1 MNEFLSTYHTKQYM
15 LITFNPSCHKIN
27 SVEIYMFLGIFLI
40 FFLHLCKK
48 IDSLLQPKQLFNLFS
63 SKVVGILILMMVMMI
78 SFYLVMVMV
87 MVMVIGY
94 GDGDGDGDGNW

>member
-1 MNEFLSTYHTKQYM
+1 M
-15 LITFNPSCHKIN
+15 
-27 SVEIYMFLGIFLI
+27 GIKKKF
-40 FFLHLCKK
+40 HPCKK

-87 MVMVIGY
+87 MVI
-94 GDGDGDGDGNW
+94 GDGDGDDDCVVIDWLSTFNV